1 MTEGLGPQI
10 DFPPEPV
17 VPESGP
23 KRERVRKARP
33 VKQKS
38 LQKSLQ
44 KSGAKPKPKA
54 AFTGPRKPRPKY
66 AREPQEHYVE
76 EMWVS
81 RRLFET
87 RDFGGVIVDPCA
99 GFGSILMSA
108 MAMGLRAWG
117 SDLVARAPWIA
128 GGHDF
133 LSPGWRAPRG
143 LGRFAIV
150 GNPPFGGRTPLI
162 RQFAET
168 ALTRADQVALLVPV
182 ARLAAAGEWLQG
194 LPLVEIV
201 HVSPRSSLWPGR
213 LYAERLKKGLPLRN
227 GFADACW
234 LIFDARAPAGPA
246 KTSWLRRQA

>member
-17 VPESGP
+17 VAESGP
-23 KRERVRKARP
+23 KRERVRTARP
-33 VKQKS
+33 VKTKS
-38 LQKSLQ
+38 SQNARQ
-44 KSGAKPKPKA
+44 KSGAKPKT

-66 AREPQEHYVE
+66 PLEPQEHYVE

-99 GFGSILMSA
+99 GFGSIVMSA

-133 LSPGWRAPRG
+133 LSPAWRAPRS

-162 RQFAET
+162 RLFAET

-194 LPLVEIV
+194 LPLIEIV

-213 LYAERLKKGLPLRN
+213 LYAERLKKGLPLKN